1 MKRARPAV
9 DIVTLDESAFARA
22 LDDLAAIL
30 VDAVRSGAS
39 VGFVEPFTLED
50 ARLWW
55 RGLAPDVAGGRVIVL
70 MALTQ
75 GRAIE
80 TAQLRL
86 AQQPN
91 ARHRAE
97 VTKLLVQRSARR
109 SGAGTVLM
117 SAVEE
122 IAHRHRRTLLVLDTI
137 AGSDAVRL
145 YERLGWTRAG
155 EIPRY
160 AAFPDG
166 SLAPTVIYFKDI
178 ENAASTHRIGQ
189 PEV

>member
-1 MKRARPAV
+1 MKGSGSAPH
-9 DIVTLDESAFARA
+9 IVTLDEGSFAQEIE
-22 LDDLAAIL
+22 DLSAIL

-39 VGFVEPFTLED
+39 VGFVEPFTLDD
-50 ARLWW
+50 ARAWW
-55 RGLAPDVAGGRVIVL
+55 RSLAAEVKAGRVIVL
-70 MALTQ
+70 LARVD
-75 GRAIE
+75 GRAVG

-86 AQQPN
+86 TQLPN

-97 VTKLLVQRSARR
+97 VAKVLVHREARR
-109 SGAGTVLM
+109 MGLGSALM
-117 SAVEE
+117 NAVEGT
-122 IAHRHRRTLLVLDTI
+122 ARHRRRTLLVLDTI

-166 SLAPTVIYFKDI
+166 SLAPTVIYFKDL
-178 ENAASTHRIGQ
+178 A
-189 PEV
+189 

>member
-1 MKRARPAV
+1 MRRTGPAT

-39 VGFVEPFTLED
+39 VGFVEPFTLDD
-50 ARLWW
+50 ARRWW

-70 MALTQ
+70 MALTE
-75 GRAIE
+75 GPAIG

-97 VTKLLVQRSARR
+97 VAK
-109 SGAGTVLM
+109 VLT
-117 SAVEE
+117 
-122 IAHRHRRTLLVLDTI
+122 HLVLDTI
-137 AGSDAVRL
+137 AGGDAVRL

-155 EIPRY
+155 EIPHY

-166 SLAPTVIYFKDI
+166 SLAPTVIYFKDL
-178 ENAASTHRIGQ
+178 G
-189 PEV
+189 